1 MAQHHLLRPIAPG
14 RAVLTDGE
22 GGKVAEALAALF
34 ARLRRVSPHHAGL
47 LSTEAEQDPLRELG
61 RLPPTDKRTY
71 REVLAVECL
80 AALGHAGFISDHSSG
95 TTAQPIT
102 RFSQPV
108 DELAEQE
115 VTEAAFAAAGVGP
128 GARVLCVDVDMA
140 ELAEFYARAARARG
154 AAQIAFL
161 HLSADLARTV
171 RCLRRFAPTHL
182 VVTPS
187 LLGRLW
193 QELGEEAGGLAA
205 PPRGVISVGEILPDS
220 LRRGVQA
227 AWRGC
232 RFTSFYGTTEVG
244 GMAWECAA
252 GDGHHFDPAA
262 FVAVLDGMGSLG
274 REGGEGE
281 LLLTTPRH
289 RTQAVVNY
297 RSGDLVRL
305 DLRPCRCGDP
315 RPRLHT
321 IRRLHEAFVF
331 AGYKFAYDTLAG
343 ALTERFPDLPP
354 VAMTVQDVDG
364 GLGAV
369 LLRLHLPRPSPVE
382 AEDLVS
388 ALRGGIPD
396 LDGLA
401 RRGLLRI
408 EVGREEQA
416 PPVGARKT
424 RRLVDRR
431 RYRPD

>member
-1 MAQHHLLRPIAPG
+1 MARRYLLRPIAPG
-14 RAVLTDGE
+14 RVVLTDGDD
-22 GGKVAEALAALF
+22 GKVREALAALF
-34 ARLRRVSPHHAGL
+34 ARLQRVSPHYAGL
-47 LSTEAEQDPLRELG
+47 LSAGAVRDPLGELG
-61 RLPPTDKRTY
+61 RLPPTDKRIY

-80 AALGHAGFISDHSSG
+80 AAMGHAGFISDHSSG

-102 RFSQPV
+102 RFSQRV

-154 AAQIAFL
+154 AAQVAFL
-161 HLSADLARTV
+161 HLSADLARTA
-171 RCLRRFAPTHL
+171 RSLRRFAPTHL

-193 QELGEEAGGLAA
+193 QELGDDEAGSLAP
-205 PPRGVISVGEILPDS
+205 PPRGVISVGEILPAS
-220 LRRGVQA
+220 LRRGVEA
-227 AWRGC
+227 AWGC

-262 FVAVLDGMGSLG
+262 FVTALDGVRSLSE
-274 REGGEGE
+274 EGGEGE

-289 RTQAVVNY
+289 RTQAVVSY
-297 RSGDLVRL
+297 RTGDLVRL

-315 RPRLHT
+315 RPRLHAL
-321 IRRLHEAFVF
+321 RRLQDAFVF

-354 VAMTVQDVDG
+354 VTMTVKDTG
-364 GLGAV
+364 GVGAV
-369 LLRLHLPRPSPVE
+369 LLSLHLPQPSPVG
-382 AEDLVS
+382 AEGLVS

-401 RRGLLRI
+401 RSGLLRI
-408 EVGREEQA
+408 EVDREAPIGWGRKAQ
-416 PPVGARKT
+416 
-424 RRLVDRR
+424 RLVDRR